1 VDKIADA
8 AIPNGR
14 WAGLKAE
21 MNTVYEDLRFGYGYM
36 RAPWSMNPS
45 PYVSR
50 FVKDTKN
57 ELPSCKSHYQL
68 MSSYDSLMDFSFM
81 ASYAPH
87 ATVHGLTGSMYG
99 CDTFDDLVVSGHI
112 LSNEYAAKMCSGWPF
127 TMKAFYRKSYMVP
140 QKDCKLDV
148 NNLEA
153 ASCPF
158 TCAADKVDLVGT
170 YIMRFYA
177 DYIDL
182 TKPDAQKVWGE
193 FVCGGAAS
201 RIYPGDHIESAS
213 PADPSFWVIHPT
225 LERLLQAKLMAG
237 GFDNEVWPKDS
248 AKSFVCNGAECT
260 DGATGLAGYF
270 SNCCYG
276 HYEDSQLLDAISGDP
291 KTFYGPTNG
300 EVMAATDPRLDS
312 YSMSYIYDS
321 FEWTHCTGASSIKS
335 LMTTLKTAHD
345 TSSRR

>member
-1 VDKIADA
+1 
-8 AIPNGR
+8 
-14 WAGLKAE
+14 
-21 MNTVYEDLRFGYGYM
+21 MNTVFEDLKYGYGYM

-45 PYVSR
+45 PYISR

-57 ELPSCKSHYQL
+57 ELPSCKAHYQL
-68 MSSYDSLMDFSFM
+68 LSSYKTLMEFFFM
-81 ASYAPH
+81 SSYAPH

-99 CDTFDDLVVSGHI
+99 CDTFDSLVSSGYI
-112 LSNEYAAKMCSGWPF
+112 LSSEYAAKMCSGWPF
-127 TMKAFYRKSYMVP
+127 TMKAFYRKAYITPAKECS
-140 QKDCKLDV
+140 LDID
-148 NNLEA
+148 NLEE

-158 TCAADKVDLVGT
+158 QCTSDKVDIIGT

-182 TKPDAQKVWGE
+182 TKADAQQVWGN

-225 LERLLQAKLMAG
+225 LERLLQAKLMTG
-237 GFDNEVWPKDS
+237 GFSDETWPSD
-248 AKSFVCNGAECT
+248 ATKSFVCNGAECT
-260 DGATGLAGYF
+260 DGATGIAGYY

-276 HYEDSQLLDAISGDP
+276 HYEDSQLLDAISGDRS
-291 KTFYGPTNG
+291 TYYGPTNG
-300 EVMAATDPRLDS
+300 DLMRGTDPRLET

-321 FEWTHCTGASSIKS
+321 FDWDHCSGDYSIKT
-335 LMTTLKTAHD
+335 LLTTMKAQA
-345 TSSRR
+345 